1 MGIFS
6 EQKPYSA
13 VTNWVDQLC
22 SEQYEEDDYTGI
34 PDLCD
39 VARLQ
44 STGFNTLQNA
54 IPSKLTC
61 ADQRKRQEQF
71 EKS

>member
-6 EQKPYSA
+6 DQKPYSA
-13 VTNWVDQLC
+13 VTNWVEQLC
-22 SEQYEEDDYTGI
+22 SEQYEEDDYTGV

-44 STGFNTLQNA
+44 ATGYLPPHTHSRPFRSGLAT
-54 IPSKLTC
+54 
-61 ADQRKRQEQF
+61 DRD
-71 EKS
+71 

>member
-1 MGIFS
+1 MGLFS

-13 VTNWVDQLC
+13 VTNWVEQLC
-22 SEQYEEDDYTGI
+22 SEQYEEDDYTGV

-44 STGFNTLQNA
+44 DTGSVYP
-54 IPSKLTC
+54 PSILSRANSIDQLKL
-61 ADQRKRQEQF
+61 REQ
-71 EKS
+71 

>member
-6 EQKPYSA
+6 EQKPYTA
-13 VTNWVDQLC
+13 VTTWVENLC
-22 SEQYEEDDYTGI
+22 SEQYDEEDYTGI

-44 STGFNTLQNA
+44 DTGFV
-54 IPSKLTC
+54 P
-61 ADQRKRQEQF
+61 KRLNIDSYNFIDRQKPPGRF
-71 EKS
+71 GRN